1 MGMRYQAIYCL
12 SSSLLLQYI
21 AAVSSYLEAVG
32 AAVRSHR
39 ERRGWSRRELA
50 THSGVSER
58 FLAQLETGD
67 GNISLRRFADVAR
80 ALGTSPSAL
89 LAPADAPAEVKP
101 IALLGVRGAGK
112 SSVGAA
118 LAKRLGVDFVE
129 LDQRIE
135 QSAGLPLGELFALT
149 GEAYYRR
156 IEREVLTQLL
166 SDPPP
171 MVLATGGSIVN
182 DPTNYE
188 LLRSRCRT
196 IWLSARAEDHWNRV
210 VAQGDQRPMAQ
221 NPQAF
226 AELRALL
233 AARDRLYARADHT
246 IETTGRRIP
255 QVAAAIADLV
265 RSPAGCPRRVT
276 PAQARLIHQN
286 VDPRPEAL
294 PLDLQPVF
302 PERFPQHCSAVG

>member
-1 MGMRYQAIYCL
+1 MP
-12 SSSLLLQYI
+12 
-21 AAVSSYLEAVG
+21 SYLEAVG
-32 AAVRSHR
+32 GAVRRHR
-39 ERRGWSRRELA
+39 ERLGWSRRELA
-50 THSGVSER
+50 AHSGVSER

-89 LAPADAPAEVKP
+89 LAPADAPSDIRP

-112 SSVGAA
+112 SSVGTA
-118 LAKRLGVDFVE
+118 LARRLGVPFVE

-135 QSAGLPLGELFALT
+135 ETAGLPLGELFALH

-166 SDPPP
+166 ADPPP

-210 VAQGDQRPMAQ
+210 VAQGDRRPMAE
-221 NPQAF
+221 NPHAF

-246 IETTGRRIP
+246 IETTGRQVP
-255 QVAAAIADLV
+255 QVAAAIANLV
-265 RSPAGCPRRVT
+265 R
-276 PAQARLIHQN
+276 
-286 VDPRPEAL
+286 
-294 PLDLQPVF
+294 
-302 PERFPQHCSAVG
+302 

>member
-1 MGMRYQAIYCL
+1 VA
-12 SSSLLLQYI
+12 
-21 AAVSSYLEAVG
+21 SYLESVG
-32 AAVRSHR
+32 AAVRRHR

-50 THSGVSER
+50 ANCGLSER
-58 FLAQLETGD
+58 FLAQLETGE

-80 ALGTSPSAL
+80 ALGTSPSVL
-89 LAPADAPAEVKP
+89 LGPADTPGDATP

-118 LAKRLGVDFVE
+118 LARHLGVAFVE

-135 QSAGLPLGELFALT
+135 QTAGLPLGEVFALH

-166 SDPPP
+166 AAPPP

-182 DPTNYE
+182 DPTNYA

-196 IWLSARAEDHWNRV
+196 IWLSARPEDHWNRV
-210 VAQGDQRPMAQ
+210 VAQGDQRPMAA
-221 NPQAF
+221 NPHAF

-246 IETTGRRIP
+246 IDTTGRRVP
-255 QVAAAIADLV
+255 QVAAAIAELL
-265 RSPAGCPRRVT
+265 RA
-276 PAQARLIHQN
+276 
-286 VDPRPEAL
+286 
-294 PLDLQPVF
+294 
-302 PERFPQHCSAVG
+302 